1 MFAEARRR
9 FPVSFL
15 LSAVFALGI
24 FNGEKTAGAEGT
36 GVRTWTEAGSQRTIE
51 AEFVE
56 LTNGKV
62 CLRRTD
68 GKIFELDPSQ
78 LSAADRDYVQ
88 AVAGSRSDE
97 AGAPRSEHGP
107 QEATKI
113 AGDDHTQTVIAEGVG
128 ANPEDAL
135 REAFRQ
141 AVRQVVGTFVDA
153 ETLVKNDELVS
164 DKILTYS
171 NGYITAYKKLRETA
185 RNGLVRVT
193 IQAAVKREPLA
204 AKLSEVNVTVAPLS
218 GSKLFA
224 QAVSQTAA
232 ERDALALLRSAL
244 VGFPQNIIEATSE
257 GEPKIEERSE
267 ENVTISYQVKV
278 AVNIDKYTPFQQRLT
293 QVLEQIAKY
302 KGESTLMKKPT
313 GAISPGGS
321 WPTGAKFETL
331 GEFAGRLWPSHKR
344 AWETPLDKK
353 SDFVFVIN
361 TSRTRTH
368 DRTTW
373 KWYCVPKAA
382 VASPDEL
389 ARLARDISAHGRH
402 DVCPDQAR
410 IQVEFLAHGG
420 EAVIGDEILITDSVP
435 GSSVYLLVGGT
446 GGMFGWR
453 GSPQLEECTWVVS
466 PYIVGSSVYARSVSI
481 PRRLELPLKTLAEI
495 ESVRC
500 TVTGP

>member
-1 MFAEARRR
+1 MFAEARQR

-15 LSAVFALGI
+15 LSAVLALGI

-36 GVRTWTEAGSQRTIE
+36 GARTWTEAGSQRTIE

-56 LTNGKV
+56 LRNGKV

-68 GKIFELDPSQ
+68 GKVFELDPSQ

-88 AVAGSRSDE
+88 SVAGSRSDE
-97 AGAPRSEHGP
+97 ARALRSEDGP

-113 AGDDHTQTVIAEGVG
+113 AGDAHTQTVIAEGVG

-171 NGYITAYKKLRETA
+171 NGYITAFKKLRETE
-185 RNGLVRVT
+185 RNDLVRVT

-204 AKLSEVNVTVAPLS
+204 ANLSEVNVTVAPLP

-232 ERDALALLRSAL
+232 EKDALALLRAAL
-244 VGFPQNIIEATSE
+244 VGFPHNLIEASSA
-257 GEPKIEERSE
+257 GEPKIEGGSE

-293 QVLEQIAKY
+293 QVLERIAKY
-302 KGESTLMKKPT
+302 KGETSLMKKT
-313 GAISPGGS
+313 SGAVPSSSWASGGV
-321 WPTGAKFETL
+321 FEVP
-331 GEFAGRLWPSHKR
+331 GEFSGPLWPGYNR
-344 AWETPLDKK
+344 RWEAPLDNK
-353 SDFVFVIN
+353 SDFVFVVN
-361 TSRTRTH
+361 TSRTRLH
-368 DRTTW
+368 DKTTW

-382 VASPDEL
+382 VVSPDKLVRPGYNAYEQWK
-389 ARLARDISAHGRH
+389 RE
-402 DVCPDQAR
+402 VCPDHAR
-410 IQVEFLAHGG
+410 IQVEFLDGKGMALV
-420 EAVIGDEILITDSVP
+420 ADEILVNESAP
-435 GSSVYLLVGGT
+435 GSHVFARSSGNDIG
-446 GGMFGWR
+446 
-453 GSPQLEECTWVVS
+453 ECTWCIS
-466 PYIVGSSVYARSVSI
+466 PYMIQPWAYARSVSI
-481 PRRLELPLKTLAEI
+481 PRQLKVPLKTLAEI

-500 TVTGP
+500 TVTAP